1 MSATTNCLEKIPI
14 NSMVMIL
21 RVKRNK
27 KQKFHTLKNDQDM
40 RVIIEDEPFG
50 NEMES
55 IWFPLETK
63 TY

>member
-14 NSMVMIL
+14 DSMVMIL

-50 NEMES
+50 NKWKVFGS
-55 IWFPLETK
+55 P
-63 TY
+63 